1 MKVALVTVWLSFLAA
16 CFGGS
21 TKQNRYFVLHMN
33 PSNTSPGAVIPGL
46 ARVRNLDAES
56 TYDKFQIVVRR
67 NPYELSYRDTDV
79 WAVKPNR
86 MISDLIAR
94 RLQEYGLFSG
104 VTRELGEQRPDYTL
118 DGDLH
123 AVELYDSGDRLFAHL
138 SLSLRLAR
146 FRDGEVMWTYSF
158 NQRREVP
165 TLEFAHAIRI
175 LSELLDEA
183 AGEAFTQMARLGDP
197 VEEVIELPQGSQ
209 QFPLS
214 ATPGQPTT
222 EPTLGEEEVDPSPI
236 FLPEDPPT
244 DATGGAEEKPEDE

>member
-1 MKVALVTVWLSFLAA
+1 MRRTLATLCLGLVVLTG

-21 TKQNRYFVLHMN
+21 TQQSRYFVLHMN
-33 PSNTSPGAVIPGL
+33 PPRQSPGAVIPGL

-86 MISDLIAR
+86 MISDLLAR

-104 VTRELGEQRPDYTL
+104 VTRELGEQRPDYSL

-146 FRDGEVMWTYSF
+146 FRDGEVLWTYSF
-158 NQRREVP
+158 DQRREVP

-183 AGEAFTQMARLGDP
+183 ASEAFAQMTRLGDP
-197 VEEVIELPQGSQ
+197 VEEVIELPKGSDE
-209 QFPLS
+209 FPS
-214 ATPGQPTT
+214 GASPGQPST
-222 EPTLGEEEVDPSPI
+222 EPTLGDEVDRSPI
-236 FLPEDPPT
+236 YLPEEPPS
-244 DATGGAEEKPEDE
+244 DADEDAEE